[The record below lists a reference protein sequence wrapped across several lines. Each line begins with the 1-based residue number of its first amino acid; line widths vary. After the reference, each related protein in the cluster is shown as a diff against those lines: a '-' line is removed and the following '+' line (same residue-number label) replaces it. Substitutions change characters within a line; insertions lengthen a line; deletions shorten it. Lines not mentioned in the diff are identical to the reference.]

1 MGSDG
6 LTKRERKYQADS
18 IAHDKMM
25 DEMIL
30 KQIENI
36 GFEEANETEQTKQS
50 TVRDAPK
57 RRIESR
63 RVKVPA
69 TKAKY
74 SNVSTMRARDAAAA
88 LSAPEPSAPRTR
100 ATSRPRVSSSLFAP
114 RKPKA
119 PTNPSSM
126 RHNAAVATSKT
137 TLGYSKGRDVS
148 SKLHG
153 KAPSTS
159 KQPAAKGILSP
170 ENYMQ
175 LYGMPP
181 FGSEMW
187 LRCKAAGCFDD
198 EQSQPE
204 PVEML
209 PTFNED
215 EEAQNFQLT
224 L

>member
-36 GFEEANETEQTKQS
+36 GFEEANETEHKQS
-50 TVRDAPK
+50 TVKDPPRH
-57 RRIESR
+57 RIESR

-88 LSAPEPSAPRTR
+88 LSAPGLSAPRTR

-153 KAPSTS
+153 KASTTS

-181 FGSEMW
+181 LGSEMW

-204 PVEML
+204 SVEML
-209 PTFNED
+209 STFDED